1 MRLFTNNS
9 NSLPDRD
16 PKAVE
21 ADARFFGLRESG
33 GYKGWIDQDGYR
45 VDDVDQWIDDHRR

>member
-21 ADARFFGLRESG
+21 ANARFFGLRESG